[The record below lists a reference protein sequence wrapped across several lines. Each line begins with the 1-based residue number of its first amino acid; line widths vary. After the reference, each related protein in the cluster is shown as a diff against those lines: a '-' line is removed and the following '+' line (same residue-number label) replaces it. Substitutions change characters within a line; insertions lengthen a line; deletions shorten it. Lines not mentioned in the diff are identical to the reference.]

1 VQGRNRGTMGKFQRG
16 QSGNPAGR
24 RAGSRNKAS
33 LAVEALLDGEA
44 EKLSRKAVEMALEGN
59 AVALR
64 LCLERIAPPRRGRSV
79 NLDIG
84 PVRSGT
90 DLAGAQSKILAAMAD
105 GDITIEEAADAAR
118 VIEAVGSAYERR
130 EMEARLTALEQK
142 ASS

>member
-1 VQGRNRGTMGKFQRG
+1 MGKFQKG

-44 EKLSRKAVEMALEGN
+44 EKLSRKAVEMALDGN
-59 AVALR
+59 PVALR

-84 PVRSGT
+84 PVSSGS
-90 DLAGAQSKILAAMAD
+90 DLAGAQAKVLAAMAD
-105 GDITIEEAADAAR
+105 GEITIEEAADAAR

-130 EMEARLTALEQK
+130 ELEVRLVALEQK
-142 ASS
+142 LSR

>member
-1 VQGRNRGTMGKFQRG
+1 MGKFQKG

-44 EKLSRKAVEMALEGN
+44 EKLSRKAVEMALDGN
-59 AVALR
+59 PVALR
-64 LCLERIAPPRRGRSV
+64 LCLKRIAPPRRGRSV

-84 PVRSGT
+84 PVSSGS
-90 DLAGAQSKILAAMAD
+90 DLAGAQAKVLAAMAD
-105 GDITIEEAADAAR
+105 GEITIEEAADAAR

-130 EMEARLTALEQK
+130 ELEVRLVALEQK
-142 ASS
+142 LSR

>member
-1 VQGRNRGTMGKFQRG
+1 MGKFQKG

-64 LCLERIAPPRRGRSV
+64 LCHSLLAP
-79 NLDIG
+79 
-84 PVRSGT
+84 
-90 DLAGAQSKILAAMAD
+90 
-105 GDITIEEAADAAR
+105 E
-118 VIEAVGSAYERR
+118 
-130 EMEARLTALEQK
+130 
-142 ASS
+142 

>member
-1 VQGRNRGTMGKFQRG
+1 MGKFQKG

-44 EKLSRKAVEMALEGN
+44 EKLSRKAVEMALDGN
-59 AVALR
+59 PVALR

-84 PVRSGT
+84 PVSSGS
-90 DLAGAQSKILAAMAD
+90 DLAGAQAKVLAAMAD
-105 GDITIEEAADAAR
+105 GEITIEEAADAAR
-118 VIEAVGSAYERR
+118 GAEKHRSGRGHAIGVSRPHDKG
-130 EMEARLTALEQK
+130 
-142 ASS
+142 

>member
-1 VQGRNRGTMGKFQRG
+1 MGKFQKG

>member
-1 VQGRNRGTMGKFQRG
+1 MGQFEKG

-44 EKLSRKAVEMALEGN
+44 EKLSRKAVEMALDGH

-64 LCLERIAPPRRGRSV
+64 LCLERIAPPRRGRPVSLDFGSV
-79 NLDIG
+79 KT
-84 PVRSGT
+84 ST
-90 DLAGAQSKILAAMAD
+90 DLADAQASVLTAMAN

-118 VIEAVGSAYERR
+118 VIEAVGAAYERR
-130 EMEARLTALEQK
+130 EMETRLAALEEK
-142 ASS
+142 VS